1 MFCLPN
7 SIPSELSSRV
17 KSIFQHVVGGTSCIT
32 GRRHGLVAQCS
43 SCPVNR
49 NDALLTMGPVVVVS
63 AAAAAAVAAGAKY
76 AGRYESRR
84 GADDRR

>member
-1 MFCLPN
+1 
-7 SIPSELSSRV
+7 
-17 KSIFQHVVGGTSCIT
+17 
-32 GRRHGLVAQCS
+32 
-43 SCPVNR
+43 
-49 NDALLTMGPVVVVS
+49 MGPVVVVS